1 MTENLWDDVPAKE
14 AAEQVAQTPEV
25 PVKTVVPALKP
36 ETVVQPPKQA
46 VPAPTAETSSK
57 PDPKR
62 WAAFYNR
69 T

>member
-14 AAEQVAQTPEV
+14 TAEQAAQTPEV
-25 PVKTVVPALKP
+25 PVKTVVPA
-36 ETVVQPPKQA
+36 PKQA